1 MPPIKH
7 KYVQSSVSMDKVPCK
22 YCQQLFTARGIKSH
36 EASCAHRPEKLRR
49 MEEFA
54 DAAEEAIAAPM
65 KGAITVIS
73 IQVLIINK

>member
-36 EASCAHRPEKLRR
+36 EASCAHKPEKLRR
-49 MEEFA
+49 IA